1 MKRLKELKITL
12 AVTALIICMIM
23 LSGCVIHT
31 GGGLST
37 IKYDNAD
44 SYAIGSGRTSDSI
57 RNLEID
63 WISGNVEISY
73 GKEDEIILEETSK
86 DEITDEL
93 TMRWL
98 VEGGTLH
105 IKFCKAGK
113 INVNNCDKTLKVTLP
128 KNLKLEEAEI
138 ETVSAD
144 AKASELNVKD
154 VNFESVSGSVEAGLY
169 GVRSIDADSVSGDI
183 EIIAPEGPE
192 NVDIETTSGSVRMN
206 LKNSAGDC
214 EISTVS
220 GKVTFL
226 LPEKGNFTISYDT
239 TSGDFDSDIEMAQKA
254 ANTCQVK
261 ATTDLPWIPRQE
273 ISELKKLSFQ

>member
-98 VEGGTLH
+98 VEDGTLH
-105 IKFCKAGK
+105 IKFCKAGRIR
-113 INVNNCDKTLKVTLP
+113 INDLDKTLKLTLP
-128 KNLKLEEAEI
+128 KNLKLEEAEF

-144 AKASELNVKD
+144 ITASELHVKD
-154 VNFESVSGSVEAGLY
+154 VNFETVSGNVEARLY
-169 GVRSIDADSVSGDI
+169 GARSIDADSVSGDVDI
-183 EIIAPEGPE
+183 TAPEGPKNAE
-192 NVDIETTSGSVRMN
+192 IETTSGRVQLN
-206 LKNSAGDC
+206 LKKSADDC

-220 GKVTFL
+220 GKVTLFL
-226 LPEKGNFTISYDT
+226 PKKGDFTISYDT
-239 TSGDFDSDIEMAQKA
+239 TSGDFDSDIEMTQKGSKYVVGKGSDRF
-254 ANTCQVK
+254 TVDTTSGDLRIKK
-261 ATTDLPWIPRQE
+261 A
-273 ISELKKLSFQ
+273 

>member
-1 MKRLKELKITL
+1 MKRIKGLKTTAA
-12 AVTALIICMIM
+12 AVVLIICMIM

-128 KNLKLEEAEI
+128 KNIKLEEAEF

-144 AKASELNVKD
+144 ITALELHVKD
-154 VNFESVSGSVEAGLY
+154 VNFETVSGSVEARLY
-169 GVRSIDADSVSGDI
+169 GARSIDADSVSGDVD
-183 EIIAPEGPE
+183 IIAPDGPKDA
-192 NVDIETTSGSVRMN
+192 DIETTSGSVRMN
-206 LKNSAGDC
+206 MKKSIDDC
-214 EISTVS
+214 EIGTVS
-220 GKVTFL
+220 GKVTLL
-226 LPEKGNFTISYDT
+226 LPKKGNFTISYDT
-239 TSGDFDSDIEMAQKA
+239 TSGDFDSDIEMAQKGSKYVSGKG
-254 ANTCQVK
+254 NDRFTVDTTSGDLRIKK
-261 ATTDLPWIPRQE
+261 A
-273 ISELKKLSFQ
+273 

>member
-44 SYAIGSGRTSDSI
+44 SYAIWSGRTSDSI

-63 WISGNVEISY
+63 WISGNVDISY
-73 GKEDEIILEETSK
+73 GKGDEIVFEETSK

-98 VEGGTLH
+98 VEDGTLH

-144 AKASELNVKD
+144 AKASALNVGIK
-154 VNFESVSGSVEAGLY
+154 FHTF
-169 GVRSIDADSVSGDI
+169 
-183 EIIAPEGPE
+183 IA
-192 NVDIETTSGSVRMN
+192 
-206 LKNSAGDC
+206 
-214 EISTVS
+214 
-220 GKVTFL
+220 
-226 LPEKGNFTISYDT
+226 TI
-239 TSGDFDSDIEMAQKA
+239 
-254 ANTCQVK
+254 
-261 ATTDLPWIPRQE
+261 
-273 ISELKKLSFQ
+273 

>member
-1 MKRLKELKITL
+1 MKRIKGLKTTAA
-12 AVTALIICMIM
+12 AVVLIICMIM

-239 TSGDFDSDIEMAQKA
+239 TSGDFDSDIEMAQKGCKYVA
-254 ANTCQVK
+254 GKGSDRFTVDTTSGDLRIKK
-261 ATTDLPWIPRQE
+261 A
-273 ISELKKLSFQ
+273 

>member
-1 MKRLKELKITL
+1 MKIIKGLKRTL
-12 AVTALIICMIM
+12 VVASLIVCMIM
-23 LSGCVIHT
+23 MSGCIVHI

-44 SYAIGSGRTSDSI
+44 SYTTGNGRTSDSI

-73 GKEDEIILEETSK
+73 GKEDEIILEETSE

-98 VEGGTLH
+98 VEDGTLH

-128 KNLKLEEAEI
+128 KNIKLEEAEF

-144 AKASELNVKD
+144 ITALELHVKD
-154 VNFESVSGSVEAGLY
+154 VNFETVSGSVEARLY
-169 GVRSIDADSVSGDI
+169 GAGSIDADSVSGDVD
-183 EIIAPEGPE
+183 IIAPDGPKDA
-192 NVDIETTSGSVRMN
+192 DIETTSGSVRMN
-206 LKNSAGDC
+206 LKKSIDDC
-214 EISTVS
+214 EIGTVS
-220 GKVTFL
+220 GKVTLL
-226 LPEKGNFTISYDT
+226 LPKKGNFTISYDT
-239 TSGDFDSDIEMAQKA
+239 TSGDFDSDIEMAQKGSKYVSGKG
-254 ANTCQVK
+254 NDRFTVDTTSGDLRIKK
-261 ATTDLPWIPRQE
+261 A
-273 ISELKKLSFQ
+273 

>member
-1 MKRLKELKITL
+1 MKIIKGLKRTL
-12 AVTALIICMIM
+12 VVASLIVCMIM
-23 LSGCVIHT
+23 MSGCNVHI

-44 SYAIGSGRTSDSI
+44 SYSIGSGSTSDNI

-73 GKEDEIILEETSK
+73 GKGDEIVFEETSK

-93 TMRWL
+93 TMRWF
-98 VEGGTLH
+98 VEDDTLH

-113 INVNNCDKTLKVTLP
+113 IRINDLDKTLKLTLP
-128 KNLKLEEAEI
+128 KNLKLEEAEF

-144 AKASELNVKD
+144 ITASELNAKD
-154 VNFESVSGSVEAGLY
+154 VNFETVSGSVEAKLY

-183 EIIAPEGPE
+183 DIIAPDGPKGA
-192 NVDIETTSGSVRMN
+192 DIETTSGSVRMN
-206 LKNSAGDC
+206 LKKSIDDC

-220 GKVTFL
+220 GKVTLL
-226 LPEKGNFTISYDT
+226 LPKKGNFTISYDT
-239 TSGDFDSDIEMAQKA
+239 TSGDFDSDIEMIQKGSKYMA
-254 ANTCQVK
+254 GKGSDRFNIDTTSGDLRIKK
-261 ATTDLPWIPRQE
+261 A
-273 ISELKKLSFQ
+273 

>member
-1 MKRLKELKITL
+1 MKIIKGLKRTL
-12 AVTALIICMIM
+12 VAASLIVCMIM
-23 LSGCVIHT
+23 MSGCIVHI

-44 SYAIGSGRTSDSI
+44 SYTTGNGRTSDSI

-73 GKEDEIILEETSK
+73 GKEDEIILEETSE

-98 VEGGTLH
+98 VEDGTLH

-128 KNLKLEEAEI
+128 KNIKLEEAEF

-144 AKASELNVKD
+144 ITASELHVKD
-154 VNFESVSGSVEAGLY
+154 VNFETVSGSVEARLY
-169 GVRSIDADSVSGDI
+169 GARSIDADSVSGDVD
-183 EIIAPEGPE
+183 IIAPDGPKDA
-192 NVDIETTSGSVRMN
+192 DIETTSGSVRMN
-206 LKNSAGDC
+206 LKKSIDDC
-214 EISTVS
+214 EIGTVS
-220 GKVTFL
+220 GKVTLL
-226 LPEKGNFTISYDT
+226 LPKKGNFTISYDT
-239 TSGDFDSDIEMAQKA
+239 TSGDFDSDIEMAQKGSKYVA
-254 ANTCQVK
+254 GKGSDRFDIDTTSGDLRIKK
-261 ATTDLPWIPRQE
+261 A
-273 ISELKKLSFQ
+273 

>member
-1 MKRLKELKITL
+1 MKIIKGLKRTL
-12 AVTALIICMIM
+12 AAAALIACMIM

-44 SYAIGSGRTSDSI
+44 SYSIGSGSTSDNI

-63 WISGNVEISY
+63 WISGKVDISY
-73 GKEDEIILEETSK
+73 GKGDEIVFEETSK

-98 VEGGTLH
+98 VEDGTLH

-113 INVNNCDKTLKVTLP
+113 INVNNCDKTLKLTLP
-128 KNLKLEEAEI
+128 KKLELQEAEF

-144 AKASELNVKD
+144 IKASELNVKD
-154 VNFESVSGSVEAGLY
+154 VNFETVSGSVEASLY

-183 EIIAPEGPE
+183 DIIAPEGPE
-192 NVDIETTSGSVRMN
+192 NADIETNSGSVLLN
-206 LKNSAGDC
+206 LKKSAGDC

-220 GKVTFL
+220 GKVTLL
-226 LPEKGNFTISYDT
+226 LPKKGNFTISYDT
-239 TSGDFDSDIEMAQKA
+239 TSGDFDSDIEMTPKGSKYVAGKGSDRFTVDTTSGDLRIKKA
-254 ANTCQVK
+254 
-261 ATTDLPWIPRQE
+261 
-273 ISELKKLSFQ
+273 

>member
-1 MKRLKELKITL
+1 MKRIKGLKTTAA
-12 AVTALIICMIM
+12 AVVLIICMIM

-128 KNLKLEEAEI
+128 KNIKLEEAEF

-144 AKASELNVKD
+144 ITALELHVKD
-154 VNFESVSGSVEAGLY
+154 VNFETVSGSVEARLY
-169 GVRSIDADSVSGDI
+169 GARSIDADSVSGDVD
-183 EIIAPEGPE
+183 IIAPDGPKDA
-192 NVDIETTSGSVRMN
+192 DIETTSGSVRMN
-206 LKNSAGDC
+206 LKKSIDDC
-214 EISTVS
+214 EIGTVS
-220 GKVTFL
+220 GKVTLL
-226 LPEKGNFTISYDT
+226 LPKKGNFTINYDT
-239 TSGDFDSDIEMAQKA
+239 TSGDFDSDIEMAQKGSKYVA
-254 ANTCQVK
+254 GKGSDRFTVDTTSGDLRIKK
-261 ATTDLPWIPRQE
+261 A
-273 ISELKKLSFQ
+273 

>member
-1 MKRLKELKITL
+1 MKRRKGLKTTAA
-12 AVTALIICMIM
+12 AVVLIICMIM

-239 TSGDFDSDIEMAQKA
+239 TSGDFDSDIEMAQKGSKYVA
-254 ANTCQVK
+254 GKGSDRFTVDTTSGDLRIKK
-261 ATTDLPWIPRQE
+261 A
-273 ISELKKLSFQ
+273 

>member
-1 MKRLKELKITL
+1 MKIIKGLKRTL
-12 AVTALIICMIM
+12 VAASLIVCMIM
-23 LSGCVIHT
+23 MSGCIVHI

-44 SYAIGSGRTSDSI
+44 SYTTGNGRTSDSI

-73 GKEDEIILEETSK
+73 GKEDEIILEETSE

-98 VEGGTLH
+98 VEDGTLH

-128 KNLKLEEAEI
+128 KNIKLEEAEF

-144 AKASELNVKD
+144 ITALELHVKD
-154 VNFESVSGSVEAGLY
+154 VNFETVSGSVEARLY
-169 GVRSIDADSVSGDI
+169 GARSIDADSVSGDVD
-183 EIIAPEGPE
+183 IIAPDGPKDA
-192 NVDIETTSGSVRMN
+192 DIETTSGSVRMN
-206 LKNSAGDC
+206 LKKSIDDC
-214 EISTVS
+214 EIGTVS
-220 GKVTFL
+220 GKVTLL
-226 LPEKGNFTISYDT
+226 LPKKGNFTISYDT
-239 TSGDFDSDIEMAQKA
+239 TSGDFDSDIEMAQKGSKYVA
-254 ANTCQVK
+254 GKGSDRFDIDTTSGDLRIKK
-261 ATTDLPWIPRQE
+261 A
-273 ISELKKLSFQ
+273 

>member
-1 MKRLKELKITL
+1 MKIIKGLKRTL
-12 AVTALIICMIM
+12 VVASLIVCMIM
-23 LSGCVIHT
+23 MSGCIVHI

-44 SYAIGSGRTSDSI
+44 SYTTGNGRTSDSI

-73 GKEDEIILEETSK
+73 GKEDEIILEETSE

-98 VEGGTLH
+98 VEDGTLH

-128 KNLKLEEAEI
+128 KNIKLEEAEF

-144 AKASELNVKD
+144 ITALELHVKD
-154 VNFESVSGSVEAGLY
+154 VNFETVSGSVEARLY
-169 GVRSIDADSVSGDI
+169 GARSIDADSVSGDVD
-183 EIIAPEGPE
+183 IIAPDGPKDA
-192 NVDIETTSGSVRMN
+192 DIETTSGSVRMN
-206 LKNSAGDC
+206 LKKSIDDC
-214 EISTVS
+214 EIGTVS
-220 GKVTFL
+220 GKVTLL
-226 LPEKGNFTISYDT
+226 LPKKGNFTISYDT
-239 TSGDFDSDIEMAQKA
+239 TSGDFDSDIEMAQKGSKYVA
-254 ANTCQVK
+254 GKGSDRFDIDTTSGDLRIKK
-261 ATTDLPWIPRQE
+261 A
-273 ISELKKLSFQ
+273 

>member
-1 MKRLKELKITL
+1 MKRIKGLKTTAAA
-12 AVTALIICMIM
+12 AVLIICMVM

-44 SYAIGSGRTSDSI
+44 SYNAGSGHTSDSI

-63 WISGNVEISY
+63 WISGKVDISY
-73 GKEDEIILEETSK
+73 GKEDEIVFEETSK

-98 VEGGTLH
+98 VEDGTLH

-113 INVNNCDKTLKVTLP
+113 INVNNCDKTLKLTLP
-128 KNLKLEEAEI
+128 KKLVLQKAEF

-144 AKASELNVKD
+144 VKASELNVKD
-154 VNFESVSGSVEAGLY
+154 VNFESVSGSIEAGLY
-169 GVRSIDADSVSGDI
+169 GARSIDVVSGGI

-192 NVDIETTSGSVRMN
+192 NVDIETTSGSVQLN
-206 LKNSAGDC
+206 LKKSADDC

-220 GKVTFL
+220 GKVTLL

-239 TSGDFDSDIEMAQKA
+239 TSGDFESDIEMTQKGNKYVA
-254 ANTCQVK
+254 GK
-261 ATTDLPWIPRQE
+261 GSDRFDIDTTSGDLRIK
-273 ISELKKLSFQ
+273 IA

>member
-1 MKRLKELKITL
+1 MKRIKGLKTTAA
-12 AVTALIICMIM
+12 AVVLIICMIM

-98 VEGGTLH
+98 VEDGTLH

-192 NVDIETTSGSVRMN
+192 YVDIETTSGSVRMN

-239 TSGDFDSDIEMAQKA
+239 TSGDFDSDIEMAQKGSKYVSGKG
-254 ANTCQVK
+254 NDRFIVDTTSGDLRIKK
-261 ATTDLPWIPRQE
+261 A
-273 ISELKKLSFQ
+273 

>member
-1 MKRLKELKITL
+1 MKRIKGLKTTAA
-12 AVTALIICMIM
+12 AVVLIICMIM

-44 SYAIGSGRTSDSI
+44 SYTIGSGRTSDSI

-98 VEGGTLH
+98 VEDGTLH

-144 AKASELNVKD
+144 VKASELNVKD

-239 TSGDFDSDIEMAQKA
+239 TSGDFDSDIEMAQKGSKYVA
-254 ANTCQVK
+254 GKGSDRFTVDTTSGDLRIKK
-261 ATTDLPWIPRQE
+261 A
-273 ISELKKLSFQ
+273 

>member
-1 MKRLKELKITL
+1 MKIIKGLKRTL
-12 AVTALIICMIM
+12 VVASLIVCMIM
-23 LSGCVIHT
+23 MSGCIVHI

-44 SYAIGSGRTSDSI
+44 SYTTGNGRTSDSI

-73 GKEDEIILEETSK
+73 GKEDEIILEETSE

-98 VEGGTLH
+98 VEEGTLH

-128 KNLKLEEAEI
+128 KNIKLEEAEF

-144 AKASELNVKD
+144 ITALELHVKD
-154 VNFESVSGSVEAGLY
+154 VNFETVSGSVEARLY
-169 GVRSIDADSVSGDI
+169 GARSIDADSVSGDVD
-183 EIIAPEGPE
+183 IIAPDGPKDA
-192 NVDIETTSGSVRMN
+192 DIETTSGSVRMN
-206 LKNSAGDC
+206 LKKSIDDC
-214 EISTVS
+214 EIGTVS
-220 GKVTFL
+220 GKVTLL
-226 LPEKGNFTISYDT
+226 LPKKGNFTISYDT
-239 TSGDFDSDIEMAQKA
+239 TSGDFDSDIEMAQKGSKYVA
-254 ANTCQVK
+254 GKGSDRFDIDTTSGDLRIKK
-261 ATTDLPWIPRQE
+261 A
-273 ISELKKLSFQ
+273 

>member
-1 MKRLKELKITL
+1 MKRIKGLKRTL
-12 AVTALIICMIM
+12 VAASLIVCMIM
-23 LSGCVIHT
+23 MSGCIVHI

-44 SYAIGSGRTSDSI
+44 SYSIGSGSTSDNI

-73 GKEDEIILEETSK
+73 GKEDEIILEETSE

-98 VEGGTLH
+98 VEDGTLH

-128 KNLKLEEAEI
+128 KNIKLEEAEF

-144 AKASELNVKD
+144 ITALELHVKD
-154 VNFESVSGSVEAGLY
+154 VNFETVSGSVEARLY
-169 GVRSIDADSVSGDI
+169 GARSIDADSVSGDVD
-183 EIIAPEGPE
+183 IIAPDGPKDA
-192 NVDIETTSGSVRMN
+192 DIETTSGSVRMN
-206 LKNSAGDC
+206 LKKSIDDC
-214 EISTVS
+214 EIGTVS
-220 GKVTFL
+220 GKVTLL
-226 LPEKGNFTISYDT
+226 LPKKGNFTISYDT
-239 TSGDFDSDIEMAQKA
+239 TSGDFDSDIEMAQKGSKYVA
-254 ANTCQVK
+254 GKGSDRFDIDTTSGDLRIKK
-261 ATTDLPWIPRQE
+261 A
-273 ISELKKLSFQ
+273 

>member
-1 MKRLKELKITL
+1 MKIIKGLKRTL
-12 AVTALIICMIM
+12 VAALLIVCMIM
-23 LSGCVIHT
+23 MSGCIVHI

-44 SYAIGSGRTSDSI
+44 SYTTGNGRTSDSI

-73 GKEDEIILEETSK
+73 GKEDEIILEETSE

-98 VEGGTLH
+98 VEDGTLH
-105 IKFCKAGK
+105 IKFCKEGK

-128 KNLKLEEAEI
+128 KNIKLEEAEF

-144 AKASELNVKD
+144 ITALELHVKD
-154 VNFESVSGSVEAGLY
+154 VNFETVSGSVEARLY
-169 GVRSIDADSVSGDI
+169 GARSIDADSVSGDVD
-183 EIIAPEGPE
+183 IIAPDGPKDA
-192 NVDIETTSGSVRMN
+192 DIETTSGSVRMN
-206 LKNSAGDC
+206 LKKSIDDC
-214 EISTVS
+214 EIGTVS
-220 GKVTFL
+220 GKVTLL

-239 TSGDFDSDIEMAQKA
+239 TSGDFESDIEMTQKGNKNVA
-254 ANTCQVK
+254 GKGSDRFDIDTTSGDLRIKK
-261 ATTDLPWIPRQE
+261 A
-273 ISELKKLSFQ
+273 

>member
-1 MKRLKELKITL
+1 MKRIKGLKTTAA
-12 AVTALIICMIM
+12 AVVLIICMIM

-73 GKEDEIILEETSK
+73 GKEDEIILEETSE

-98 VEGGTLH
+98 VEEGTLH

-239 TSGDFDSDIEMAQKA
+239 TSGDFDSDIEMAQKGSKYVSGKG
-254 ANTCQVK
+254 NDRFTVDTTSGDLRIKK
-261 ATTDLPWIPRQE
+261 A
-273 ISELKKLSFQ
+273 

>member
-1 MKRLKELKITL
+1 MKRIKGLKTTAA
-12 AVTALIICMIM
+12 AVVLIICMIM

-239 TSGDFDSDIEMAQKA
+239 TSGDFESEIEMTPKSSKY
-254 ANTCQVK
+254 VSGK
-261 ATTDLPWIPRQE
+261 GSDRFDIDTTSGDLRI
-273 ISELKKLSFQ
+273 KKV